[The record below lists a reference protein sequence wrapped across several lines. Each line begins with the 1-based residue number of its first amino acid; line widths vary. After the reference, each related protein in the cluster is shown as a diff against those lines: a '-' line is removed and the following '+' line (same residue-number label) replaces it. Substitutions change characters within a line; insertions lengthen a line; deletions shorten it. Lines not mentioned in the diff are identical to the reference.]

1 MNDPKHLQ
9 KQFSQATKSQE
20 LIQQR
25 YKELWSWQGVKSDT
39 IKFEEY
45 KMEGCLRKFVEKV
58 KLFQKTM
65 HPKRYF
71 MIDFTIASIIICP
84 DKPTKQQLK
93 EPEANKDWKILPFR
107 DITDCY
113 PPQQIIDGRSLP
125 NNWPYPFYLQTL
137 GRLYILCARRS
148 DERKMWI
155 AGFRY
160 VIASTVTVQCIM
172 KHNSKK
178 SESKLKQ
185 ITEKFHDKHREK
197 SARRGRD
204 SDSKSL
210 SKS

>member
-1 MNDPKHLQ
+1 
-9 KQFSQATKSQE
+9 
-20 LIQQR
+20 
-25 YKELWSWQGVKSDT
+25 
-39 IKFEEY
+39 
-45 KMEGCLRKFVEKV
+45 
-58 KLFQKTM
+58 M

-210 SKS
+210 SKSHLQSNSLQIEVDRDGNESKLSRKRDRHSKMNDVEELVYQEGTP